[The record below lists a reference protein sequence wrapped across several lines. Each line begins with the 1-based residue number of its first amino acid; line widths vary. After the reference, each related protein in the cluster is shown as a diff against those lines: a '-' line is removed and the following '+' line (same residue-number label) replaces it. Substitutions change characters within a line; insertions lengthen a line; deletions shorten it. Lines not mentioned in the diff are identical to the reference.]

1 MASIER
7 TAYPRYNRFLTP
19 QEIQTQYTLTDDERA
34 WLQSITR
41 GDNPTLC
48 AALLLKAFQH
58 LGYFPSLDHI
68 PPAIIH
74 HVRTTLQLPPLTT
87 PLISP
92 RTLYTYY
99 RLIRERL
106 GILPVA

>member
-34 WLQSITR
+34 WLQTITR

-48 AALLLKAFQH
+48 GALLLKAFQH
-58 LGYFPSLDHI
+58 LGYFPPLD
-68 PPAIIH
+68 
-74 HVRTTLQLPPLTT
+74 
-87 PLISP
+87 
-92 RTLYTYY
+92 
-99 RLIRERL
+99 
-106 GILPVA
+106 